1 MLKIRLIPVLT
12 FNGISLVK
20 TKQFKQARIIG
31 NPIQTARVYNS
42 RNVDELV
49 FIDIQATKQNRK
61 LNLNLVKKVID
72 ECYMPVSIGG
82 GISTFDD
89 IQNLL
94 KIGADKVIIKS
105 KAIQDSAFIQNAV
118 RYFGSQCISIS
129 VDVVKTDDYY
139 IFSPLTEN
147 LKLEEFILN
156 MNNLNVGE
164 FIVNSVDNDG
174 MMEGFDSNLYL
185 KITKLTDKPVVALG
199 GAGEPNH
206 FIELVEQGFWGGLAS
221 SSIYHFTQYT
231 PNEVKRVLKKGGVAV
246 RL

>member
-1 MLKIRLIPVLT
+1 M
-12 FNGISLVK
+12 
-20 TKQFKQARIIG
+20 
-31 NPIQTARVYNS
+31 
-42 RNVDELV
+42 
-49 FIDIQATKQNRK
+49 
-61 LNLNLVKKVID
+61 
-72 ECYMPVSIGG
+72 
-82 GISTFDD
+82 
-89 IQNLL
+89 L

>member
-20 TKQFKQARIIG
+20 TKQFNQARIIG
-31 NPIQTARVYNS
+31 NPIQTARVYNN

-49 FIDIQATKQNRK
+49 FIDIHATKQNRK
-61 LNLNLVKKVID
+61 LNLTLVKKVID

-82 GISTFDD
+82 GISTFND

-105 KAIQDSAFIQNAV
+105 QAIKDPAFIKNAV
-118 RYFGSQCISIS
+118 NYFGSQCISIS